1 MDGLNAASFRA
12 LPDEAPLAMPTQSLR
27 VAPSRTPRPP
37 SAPRAIGL
45 RRFLVIGGAVALTV
59 EGVHEMYLVFAAN
72 GVTALAIF
80 MLALFLALFAW
91 IALSFTSGL
100 AGFCSLVA
108 GGGCRLGTGP
118 DAPLPQLTSRT
129 ALLMPTYNEPPARV
143 MAGLQAI
150 WESLRDTGAAD
161 AFDLFILSDTTDPQI
176 WIAEEAGFLALRER
190 TGGEAC
196 IFYRRRPKNIARKSG
211 NIADWVTRFGGAYAQ
226 FLILDADSL
235 MTGETLV
242 RLAGA
247 MERHPDVGLVQT
259 LPIITGATTLF
270 ARVQQFAGRVYGPLI
285 AHGIAWWHGAEGNYW
300 GHNAMI
306 RTRAFAEQAGLPELP
321 GRKPFGGPIMS
332 HDFVEAALMR
342 RGGWAVHMVPGV
354 PGSYEEVPPTLTDLA
369 VRDRRWCQGN
379 LQHLAVLPTR
389 GFAAVSRLHLLTG
402 IGSYITAPL
411 WLLFILTG
419 ILIAVQARFVQP
431 DYFPQGKSLFPQ
443 WPVIDPVRAMWMF
456 VGTMAL
462 LLVPKLLGCIAI
474 VLRGEERRRWR
485 VLRMIGGILFETLI
499 AGLMAPVVM
508 LTQTID
514 VAAILLG
521 RDSGWNAQRRDDG
534 AIPASET
541 RRLYRRHTVLGLA
554 LGVVA
559 WLVSLSLA
567 LWMLPVVLGLAL
579 AIPLALTTGRRWG
592 GGVLATPEDVA
603 PPSVVARAAALQRG
617 WETAMTPG
625 VARLF
630 GDRALLAAHK
640 AMLPPPRRPRLDPI
654 DATLLQARARL
665 DESETLEDALAA
677 LSAPELVA
685 VLGDASAVERLSA
698 LCGTKRGAASPA
710 AASAAGSNQRRADA
724 IDGE

>member
-1 MDGLNAASFRA
+1 MRRVR
-12 LPDEAPLAMPTQSLR
+12 LA
-27 VAPSRTPRPP
+27 
-37 SAPRAIGL
+37 L

-59 EGVHEMYLVFAAN
+59 DGAHEMYLVFAAN

-100 AGFCSLVA
+100 AGFCSLLA

-211 NIADWVTRFGGAYAQ
+211 NIAEWVTRFGGAYAQ

-247 MERHPDVGLVQT
+247 MERHPDVGLIQT

-306 RTRAFAEQAGLPELP
+306 RTRAFAEQAGLPELA

-485 VLRMIGGILFETLI
+485 VPPDDRRH
-499 AGLMAPVVM
+499 PV
-508 LTQTID
+508 
-514 VAAILLG
+514 
-521 RDSGWNAQRRDDG
+521 RDADCRADG
-534 AIPASET
+534 A
-541 RRLYRRHTVLGLA
+541 
-554 LGVVA
+554 
-559 WLVSLSLA
+559 
-567 LWMLPVVLGLAL
+567 
-579 AIPLALTTGRRWG
+579 G
-592 GGVLATPEDVA
+592 GDAHADD
-603 PPSVVARAAALQRG
+603 RCRG
-617 WETAMTPG
+617 HP
-625 VARLF
+625 
-630 GDRALLAAHK
+630 
-640 AMLPPPRRPRLDPI
+640 
-654 DATLLQARARL
+654 ARARFR
-665 DESETLEDALAA
+665 LECAAARRWSDTGQRDPPPVSATHRARAGAWRGRVAGIALPGVVDAAGGA
-677 LSAPELVA
+677 RAG
-685 VLGDASAVERLSA
+685 LGDSARPDDGPTMGRRCAGDARGCRSAFGGGARRGVATRVGDRDDTRRGTPVRRSRSAGGAQGDAAAAAPAATGPDRCDIASGARQAGRVGDVGGCARCAVSPGTRGRAWRCVRGRASVGLVWHKARSGLAGSRLS
-698 LCGTKRGAASPA
+698 RRVEPASC
-710 AASAAGSNQRRADA
+710 RCDRW
-724 IDGE
+724 

>member
-1 MDGLNAASFRA
+1 MDSLTPATFRA
-12 LPDEAPLAMPTQSLR
+12 LPDAAPLAMPTQSLHT
-27 VAPSRTPRPP
+27 APPRSPRPP
-37 SAPRAIGL
+37 SSPRAMGL
-45 RRFLVIGGAVALTV
+45 RRLTVIGGAVALTIA
-59 EGVHEMYLVFAAN
+59 GAHEMYLVFAMN

-91 IALSFTSGL
+91 IALSFTSAL
-100 AGFCSLVA
+100 AGFCSLLA
-108 GGGCRLGTGP
+108 GGGCRLGTGQG
-118 DAPLPQLTSRT
+118 APLPHLMSRT
-129 ALLMPTYNEPPARV
+129 ALLMPTYNEQPARI

-150 WESLRDTGAAD
+150 RESLGETGAAE
-161 AFDLFILSDTTDPQI
+161 AFDLFILSDTTDPAI

-190 TGGEAC
+190 TGGYGS
-196 IFYRRRPKNIARKSG
+196 IFYRRRPKNVARKSG
-211 NIADWVTRFGGAYAQ
+211 NIADWVTRFGGAYVQ

-247 MERHPDVGLVQT
+247 MERHPDVGLIQT

-306 RTRAFAEQAGLPELP
+306 RTRAFAEQAGLPELS

-342 RGGWAVHMVPGV
+342 RGAWAVHMVPGV
-354 PGSYEEVPPTLTDLA
+354 RGSYEEVPPTLTDLA

-389 GFAAVSRLHLLTG
+389 GLAAMSRLHLLTG

-419 ILIAVQARFVQP
+419 IMIAVQARFVPP

-462 LLVPKLLGCIAI
+462 LLVPKLLGCVAI
-474 VLRGEERRRWR
+474 LLRREERRRWR
-485 VLRMIGGILFETLI
+485 LARLVGGILYETLV
-499 AGLMAPVVM
+499 AGLIAPVVM

-514 VAAILLG
+514 VAAIVLG

-534 AIPASET
+534 VIPARET
-541 RRLYRRHTVLGLA
+541 RRLYRRHTLLGLL
-554 LGVVA
+554 LGAVA
-559 WLVSLSLA
+559 WAVSLSLA

-579 AIPLALTTGRRWG
+579 AIPLALLTGRRRSSG
-592 GGVLATPEDVA
+592 LLRTPEDLE
-603 PPSVVARAAALQRG
+603 PPPVVARAAALQREWQTEG
-617 WETAMTPG
+617 APD
-625 VARLF
+625 VAQLLREP
-630 GDRALLAAHK
+630 RLLAAHM
-640 AMLPPPRRPRLDPI
+640 AMLLPPRRPRIDPI
-654 DATLLQARARL
+654 DATLVLARAKLEEADTL
-665 DESETLEDALAA
+665 DAAITALSAAELTAVLADAGSLRRLAA
-677 LSAPELVA
+677 LT
-685 VLGDASAVERLSA
+685 DAKV
-698 LCGTKRGAASPA
+698 TTAA
-710 AASAAGSNQRRADA
+710 D
-724 IDGE
+724 

>member
-1 MDGLNAASFRA
+1 LDSLTATAFRA
-12 LPDEAPLAMPTQSLR
+12 LPDEAPLGMPTQSLR
-27 VAPSRTPRPP
+27 AAPPQATRPP
-37 SAPRAIGL
+37 SSPRAMGL
-45 RRFLVIGGAVALTV
+45 RRLIVIGGAVALTIV
-59 EGVHEMYLVFAAN
+59 GAHEMYLVFAVN

-91 IALSFTSGL
+91 IALSFTSAL
-100 AGFCSLVA
+100 AGFCSLLA

-118 DAPLPQLTSRT
+118 GAPLPQLTSRT
-129 ALLMPTYNEPPARV
+129 ALLMPTYNEEPARI

-150 WESLRDTGAAD
+150 WESLQATGAAE
-161 AFDLFILSDTTDPQI
+161 AFDLFILSDTTDPRT
-176 WIAEEAGFLALRER
+176 WIAEEAGFLELRER
-190 TGGEAC
+190 TGGYGC
-196 IFYRRRPKNIARKSG
+196 VFYRRRSKNVARKSG
-211 NIADWVTRFGGAYAQ
+211 NIADWVTRFGGGYAQ

-235 MTGETLV
+235 MTGGTLL

-247 MERHPDVGLVQT
+247 MERHPDVGLIQT

-306 RTRAFAEQAGLPELP
+306 RTSAFAEQAGLPELS

-342 RGGWAVHMVPGV
+342 RAGWAVHMVPGV
-354 PGSYEEVPPTLTDLA
+354 RGSYEEVPPTLTDLA

-379 LQHLAVLPTR
+379 LQHTAVLPTR
-389 GFAAVSRLHLLTG
+389 GLAAISRLHLLTG
-402 IGSYITAPL
+402 IGSYITAPM

-419 ILIAVQARFVQP
+419 ILIAVQARFVPP

-462 LLVPKLLGCIAI
+462 LLVPKLLGCVAI
-474 VLRGEERRRWR
+474 LLRREERRRWS
-485 VLRMIGGILFETLI
+485 VLRLMGGILFETLV
-499 AGLMAPVVM
+499 AGLIAPVVM

-534 AIPASET
+534 AIPARET
-541 RRLYRRHTVLGLA
+541 RRLYRRHTVLGLL
-554 LGVVA
+554 LGGVA
-559 WLVSLSLA
+559 WTISLSLA

-579 AIPLALTTGRRWG
+579 AIPLALLTGRRRAAG
-592 GGVLATPEDVA
+592 LLRTPEDVE
-603 PPSVVARAAALQRG
+603 PPSVVVRATELQRE
-617 WETAMTPG
+617 WQAA
-625 VARLF
+625 VAPDVTQLLREPRLL
-630 GDRALLAAHK
+630 GAHM
-640 AMLPPPRRPRLDPI
+640 AMLPPPRRPRIDPI
-654 DATLLQARARL
+654 DVTLVLARAK
-665 DESETLEDALAA
+665 LEEADALDAAVTA
-677 LSAPELVA
+677 LSAPELTA
-685 VLGDASAVERLSA
+685 ALSDAAALRCLSA
-698 LCGTKRGAASPA
+698 LAAEAPP
-710 AASAAGSNQRRADA
+710 G
-724 IDGE
+724 